1 VVAKGAA
8 IQANLLVGNK
18 SQDDM
23 LLLDV
28 LPLSLG
34 LETMGGLVEKVV
46 HRNTTIP
53 IVRAQEFTTFKDA

>member
-1 VVAKGAA
+1 
-8 IQANLLVGNK
+8 
-18 SQDDM
+18 M

-34 LETMGGLVEKVV
+34 LETMGGVVEKVV

-53 IVRAQEFTTFKDA
+53 IVRAQEFTTFKEGQTFSLMAYASNRQP